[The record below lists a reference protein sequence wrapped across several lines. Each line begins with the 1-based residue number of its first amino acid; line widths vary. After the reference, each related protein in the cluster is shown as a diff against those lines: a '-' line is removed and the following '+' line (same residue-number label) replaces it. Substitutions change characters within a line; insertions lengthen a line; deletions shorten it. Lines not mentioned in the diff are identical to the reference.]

1 MISLQYEL
9 LARAEHDRVVS
20 EAPRCATPFEFVDRI
35 IQNAQQAIQ
44 RSRKLLEQT
53 KHQAHPGTGGAY
65 LGINPA
71 GAHAAG
77 IVTSSVRSRSDFVPP
92 MRARSP

>member
-1 MISLQYEL
+1 M
-9 LARAEHDRVVS
+9 
-20 EAPRCATPFEFVDRI
+20 TGNDRI
-35 IQNAQQAIQ
+35 IQTAQQAIR

-53 KHQAHPGTGGAY
+53 KHQVHPGTGGAD

-77 IVTSSVRSRSDFVPP
+77 IGTSSVRSRTICAAD
-92 MRARSP
+92 ARSKPVAHRPTPRAANSQTGMPQV